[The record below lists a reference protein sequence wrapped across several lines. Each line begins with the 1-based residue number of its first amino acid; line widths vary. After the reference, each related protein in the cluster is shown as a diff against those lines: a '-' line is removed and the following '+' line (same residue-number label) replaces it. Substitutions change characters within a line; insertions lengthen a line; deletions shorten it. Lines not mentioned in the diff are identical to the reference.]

1 MPGKS
6 LKSLLSQECCFSSFR
21 NWLILAGQDKS
32 PNLEEV
38 RIPAKTN
45 SKKEDSEDEAE
56 EETLDAVDEGG
67 EDPGQPPRDVLHQ
80 SVHLPIKNEE

>member
-1 MPGKS
+1 MKATAV
-6 LKSLLSQECCFSSFR
+6 SSFR
-21 NWLILAGQDKS
+21 NHLRPGSILAAQNKS
-32 PNLEEV
+32 PNLQEV

-80 SVHLPIKNEE
+80 GVHLPIKNEE